1 MQKKLPKVYLF
12 IDCFNPLELNVLNK
26 NISIIYRNYKKKIDE
41 STIISLK
48 NYCKLNKRKL
58 YLALDIKFAIKY
70 KLDGVYIPSFI
81 KIKNFNFYPKPKNF
95 LIIGSAHN
103 KPEIINKKD
112 QGCSS
117 IFLAPI
123 FKVNKKNNFLGVN
136 RFNYLTLDFK
146 EKFIAL
152 GGVNQKNVRMFNLLN
167 CKGFAGISWIKKTG
181 LKQIRPVF

>member
-1 MQKKLPKVYLF
+1 MF
-12 IDCFNPLELNVLNK
+12 IDYFNPLDLNALNQ

-58 YLALDIKFAIKY
+58 YLALNIKLAIKH
-70 KLDGVYIPSFI
+70 KLDGVYIPSFV
-81 KIKNFNFYPKPKNF
+81 KTKNFNFYPKPKNF
-95 LIIGSAHN
+95 FIIGSAHN
-103 KPEIINKKD
+103 KSEIINKRD

-123 FKVNKKNNFLGVN
+123 FKVNKKKKFLGIN
-136 RFNYLTLDFK
+136 KFNYLTLNFN

-152 GGVNQKNVRMFNLLN
+152 GGIDQKNVRMLNLLKCN
-167 CKGFAGISWIKKTG
+167 GFAGISWIKKAG
-181 LKQIRPVF
+181 LK